1 MCHYKY
7 IYSFS
12 SRWRGSVWIKLGQR
26 KHTAAVSPRAS
37 FYGLLPPSLRQ
48 PWYIYSVLKT
58 GGWYILECI
67 QLTFIEYFRFRWYM
81 IGTIYF
87 LLDLQWSSTDVI
99 HSGSLDFPSGH
110 ISGCCFP
117 QYCCSLSSS
126 GCTEFVQSPMYK
138 AFTKTSYS
146 KQIFFKKKHS
156 PLRPT

>member
-1 MCHYKY
+1 MCVQMH
-7 IYSFS
+7 IHSFS

-67 QLTFIEYFRFRWYM
+67 QLTSIEYFRFRWYM

-99 HSGSLDFPSGH
+99 HSGSLDFPSSH
-110 ISGCCFP
+110 ISGWCFP
-117 QYCCSLSSS
+117 RCSLSIS
-126 GCTEFVQSPMYK
+126 GCTEFLQSPMFILYILFK
-138 AFTKTSYS
+138 AD
-146 KQIFFKKKHS
+146 ILKKHS
-156 PLRPT
+156 PLRTI